1 MAVTFIRPHR
11 RFAVR
16 RNVRVAHKTCES
28 AEGLLIELSLRG
40 CRISNLAQNP
50 FEPGEPV
57 TLEISG
63 FAPIDGS
70 VRWTHSG
77 IAGLCFND
85 ALHAQTFNHLVGI
98 CRAETQA
105 APVSRQDA
113 SPTRRRQIA

>member
-113 SPTRRRQIA
+113 SPARRRQIA